1 MRVLIW
7 LFRAFVF
14 FALFA
19 FALNNQHEVQLKWFF
34 GYEWR
39 APMVFV
45 VLAALL
51 MGVVLGVLGML
62 PGWWHH
68 RRRAQRAAQAVV
80 APPPARHSDRA
91 DEAPPADVVAS
102 RLTPLDGI

>member
-1 MRVLIW
+1 MRLLIW
-7 LFRAFVF
+7 LLRAFVF

-45 VLAALL
+45 VLAALML
-51 MGVVLGVLGML
+51 GVLLGVLGML

-68 RRRAQRAAQAVV
+68 RRRARRAVQAI
-80 APPPARHSDRA
+80 APAPEPKRSERA
-91 DEAPPADVVAS
+91 DQAPPADVVAS
-102 RLTPLDGI
+102 RLPPDGL

>member
-1 MRVLIW
+1 MRVLTW
-7 LFRAFVF
+7 LLRAFIF
-14 FALFA
+14 FTLFA

-34 GYEWR
+34 GYESR

-51 MGVVLGVLGML
+51 VGVVLGVLGML

-68 RRRAQRAAQAVV
+68 RRRARAAV
-80 APPPARHSDRA
+80 APAPAPAPRRSVRA
-91 DEAPPADVVAS
+91 DQAPPADEVAS